1 MPYKMSQESVKKAE
15 CIEHMSTMDKSLRGL
30 FWRAMVGVFIISSTV
45 VGAYWKMKT
54 DKINKIATASIKADE
69 RLGTRLDALNG
80 RQINVERQQA
90 AMGARIDANMKWLMD
105 ACSRIESKQTRIE
118 ERLNTP

>member
-1 MPYKMSQESVKKAE
+1 MSQESVKTAE

-45 VGAYWKMKT
+45 VGAYWKMQT
-54 DKINKIATASIKADE
+54 DKINKIAVASIKADE